1 MTVEQPTSIL
11 STWQV
16 DFGLTLGTV
25 YNFNMTYLA
34 IDPGYEKLGYCVFCE
49 DDLFPY
55 CFKIIE
61 SGTIKTKR
69 VATEKRIFKLY
80 QEILK
85 IIKKHQPKKII
96 LEELFFFKNQKTMV
110 KVAMIHGVINLLAAK
125 EKISPIYLSPLE
137 IKQSITGYGRADK
150 KGVHK
155 MLLQQ
160 IDLAKEKKE
169 DDEIDA
175 IACGL
180 TYLLKSHQL
189 NHG

>member
-1 MTVEQPTSIL
+1 MI
-11 STWQV
+11 
-16 DFGLTLGTV
+16 
-25 YNFNMTYLA
+25 YLA

-49 DDLFPY
+49 DSLFPY
-55 CFKIIE
+55 RFKIIE
-61 SGTIKTKR
+61 SGTIKTGKT
-69 VATEKRIFKLY
+69 ALEKRIFRVY
-80 QEILK
+80 QAILK
-85 IIKKHQPKKII
+85 IIKKHRPKKII
-96 LEELFFFKNQKTMV
+96 LEELFFFKNQKTIV

-155 MLLQQ
+155 MLRQQ
-160 IDLAKEKKE
+160 IDLTNEKKE

-180 TYLLKSHQL
+180 TYLLKSARL
-189 NHG
+189 NRG